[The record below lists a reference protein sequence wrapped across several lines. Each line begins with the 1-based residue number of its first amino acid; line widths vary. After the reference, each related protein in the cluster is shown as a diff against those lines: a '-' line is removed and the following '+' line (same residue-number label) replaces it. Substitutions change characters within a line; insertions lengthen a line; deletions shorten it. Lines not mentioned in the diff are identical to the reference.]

1 MANKKERSPIVDM
14 QTRYGGTR
22 VNGKKRKTG
31 VNCTNADGEKFTL
44 LNPSGKSA
52 KYAAEIKRG
61 VRYTNDGKVKRD
73 DKGNAQKL
81 TAKQRAYRAGYLD
94 RGKDSAKAYNAKK
107 AKKAAAK
114 QNKQF

>member
-1 MANKKERSPIVDM
+1 MAGQRKQSPIVSIE
-14 QTRYGGTR
+14 TRYGGKKA
-22 VNGKKRKTG
+22 NGKPRKTG
-31 VNCTNADGEKFTL
+31 VNCVNADGEKFTL

-61 VRYTNDGKVKRD
+61 VCYTSDGRIKRD

-94 RGKDSAKAYNAKK
+94 RGKDSAKAYNSKK
-107 AKKAAAK
+107 EKRATAK
-114 QNKQF
+114 QNKKF